1 MMVYAIPLLLSV
13 LLFALVYYVGRRL
26 INPSWSEG
34 VRLTLW
40 TMLIV
45 MAACVP
51 LLFVFRRFAFLH
63 QDSIIL
69 QGMQYALGLYTI
81 VLFMTIARD
90 VFLILIAA
98 IQAIQSVFK
107 KSSQTFQPY
116 ATYQQQLHRRAFL
129 LQATRIGALVGTV
142 GVFGRAAVRANSAQP
157 TVVSSEVVIA
167 NLPVA
172 LDGVRIVQISDLHV
186 GQIHHA
192 APLIESIVKTVQEL
206 QPDIIAVTGDMTDG
220 MVAQLSAQLAPLAQL
235 KGKYGQYF
243 VTGNHEYYTDT
254 PENWLAHWAQL
265 GFTTL
270 QNQHQVLSIN
280 GAPLVIAGVH
290 DYHSGKRHAA
300 HVCSPQLALRDAPDA
315 TTILL
320 AHHPDTAYLT
330 DDVRVDLQL
339 SGHTHGGQYFPGT
352 LLVRWVHKFN
362 IGLSRYRN
370 GWVYVNSG
378 TGYWGSALRSTDVV
392 SEISLLTLKRV

>member
-13 LLFALVYYVGRRL
+13 LLFALAYYVGRRL
-26 INPSWSEG
+26 INSSWSEG

-142 GVFGRAAVRANSAQP
+142 GIFGRAAVRANSAQP

-167 NLPVA
+167 NLPAA

-220 MVAQLSAQLAPLAQL
+220 LVAQLSAQLAPLAQL

-254 PENWLAHWAQL
+254 AENWLTHWAQL
-265 GFTTL
+265 GFSTL

-280 GAPLVIAGVH
+280 GTPLVVAGVH
-290 DYHSGKRHAA
+290 DYRSGKRHPT
-300 HVCSPQLALRDAPDA
+300 HVCSPQLALRNAPDV

-352 LLVRWVHKFN
+352 LLVRWVHKFK
-362 IGLSRYRN
+362 IGLNRYRN

-378 TGYWGSALRSTDVV
+378 TGYWGPALRSTDVV
-392 SEISLLTLKRV
+392 SEISLLTLRRA

>member
-1 MMVYAIPLLLSV
+1 MVYAIPLLVSV
-13 LLFALVYYVGRRL
+13 LLFALAYYVGRRL
-26 INPSWSEG
+26 IDARWSKD

-40 TMLIV
+40 VMLV
-45 MAACVP
+45 LMAACVP

-63 QDSIIL
+63 PDSIIL
-69 QGMQYALGLYTI
+69 QGMMYALGLYTI
-81 VLFMTIARD
+81 LVFMAFARD
-90 VFLILIAA
+90 VFLFLVAVVHA
-98 IQAIQSVFK
+98 IGSIFK
-107 KSSQTFQPY
+107 KTNQSFQPY
-116 ATYQQQLHRRAFL
+116 AVYQKQLQRREFL
-129 LQATRIGALVGTV
+129 SQATRVGALVGTV
-142 GVFGRAAVRANSAQP
+142 GIFGHAAARANSAQP
-157 TVVSSEVVIA
+157 TVVSTELAIA
-167 NLPVA
+167 SLPTA
-172 LDGVRIVQISDLHV
+172 LEGVRIVQISDLHV

-206 QPDIIAVTGDMTDG
+206 QPDIIAMTGDMTDG
-220 MVAQLSAQLAPLAQL
+220 MVAQLRAQLVPLAQL

-254 PENWLAHWAQL
+254 ADNWLAHWGQL

-270 QNQHQVLSIN
+270 QNQHQVLQIN

-290 DYHSGKRHAA
+290 DFRSGKRHAT
-300 HVCSPQLALRDAPDA
+300 HVCSPQLALRAAPDA

-330 DDVRVDLQL
+330 DGLRVDVQL

-352 LLVRWVHKFN
+352 LLVRLVHKFN
-362 IGLSRYRN
+362 IGLNPYRN

-378 TGYWGSALRSTDVV
+378 TGYWGPALRSTKVI
-392 SEISLLTLKRV
+392 SEISLLTLKRA

>member
-13 LLFALVYYVGRRL
+13 LLFALAYYVGRRL

-107 KSSQTFQPY
+107 KSSQIFQPY

-129 LQATRIGALVGTV
+129 LQETRIGALVGTV
-142 GVFGRAAVRANSAQP
+142 GVLGVQQSGQIVRNPRWSAVRLRLPIYPQHW
-157 TVVSSEVVIA
+157 TVYG
-167 NLPVA
+167 LCKF
-172 LDGVRIVQISDLHV
+172 RICML
-186 GQIHHA
+186 
-192 APLIESIVKTVQEL
+192 VK
-206 QPDIIAVTGDMTDG
+206 
-220 MVAQLSAQLAPLAQL
+220 
-235 KGKYGQYF
+235 Y
-243 VTGNHEYYTDT
+243 
-254 PENWLAHWAQL
+254 
-265 GFTTL
+265 TTL
-270 QNQHQVLSIN
+270 
-280 GAPLVIAGVH
+280 
-290 DYHSGKRHAA
+290 YH
-300 HVCSPQLALRDAPDA
+300 
-315 TTILL
+315 
-320 AHHPDTAYLT
+320 
-330 DDVRVDLQL
+330 
-339 SGHTHGGQYFPGT
+339 
-352 LLVRWVHKFN
+352 
-362 IGLSRYRN
+362 
-370 GWVYVNSG
+370 
-378 TGYWGSALRSTDVV
+378 
-392 SEISLLTLKRV
+392 